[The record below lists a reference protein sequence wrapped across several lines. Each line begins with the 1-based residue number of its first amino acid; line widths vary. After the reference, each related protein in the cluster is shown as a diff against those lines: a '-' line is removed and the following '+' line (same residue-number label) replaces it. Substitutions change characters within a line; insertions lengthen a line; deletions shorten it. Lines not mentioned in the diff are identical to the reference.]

1 MGIRRIILYAL
12 VACLIHEATMHVSDV
27 APIMKNLFHA
37 ISSLTKMHT
46 EAENVIDD
54 FTFNEYSEQLFTQ
67 TLEELDIKYFD
78 EVISDLQSRLS
89 IPDEDRRAIMAG
101 KHAKKNERNAREFV
115 FRTSKPG
122 RFLYG
127 KVMTEKRR
135 NGKEIDLAYAF
146 YRVDFSL
153 AKRQLEVIKRR
164 SPFLD
169 FLFGV
174 HNQSIN
180 VTSSNSKVVHH
191 VLQRRFIFRQSF
203 GHSHGSTVRPFFNVV
218 TPYSSR
224 SAPSFFP
231 FNVTFQH

>member
-12 VACLIHEATMHVSDV
+12 VACLMHEATMHVGDV

-89 IPDEDRRAIMAG
+89 LPDEDRRAIMAG

-153 AKRQLEVIKRR
+153 AKTQLEVIKRR

-174 HNQSIN
+174 HKEIKYEDRGIDRDTQQNMMGYFRRKCRDGLLQEYPQLTVDPQN
-180 VTSSNSKVVHH
+180 TGKVKARDE
-191 VLQRRFIFRQSF
+191 L
-203 GHSHGSTVRPFFNVV
+203 
-218 TPYSSR
+218 
-224 SAPSFFP
+224 
-231 FNVTFQH
+231 